1 MQEMRW
7 IQRRVRKLVPFL
19 FFVLFCSG
27 TYLFPHLRSLA
38 KKKMRDTPL
47 WIDSLTMAS
56 IQRVDF
62 SSVIITQAQSLTNWS
77 LSICRYNGWDIQVL
91 GERKP
96 TVMHHT
102 VVVIWFAKARSQISW
117 VFLEVSRMLC
127 KWNIKKKRFD
137 IQQFKTN
144 SKQLLSVP
152 QPALDFNFTTDQPD
166 SELTLINIFS
176 HNILNFGSR

>member
-7 IQRRVRKLVPFL
+7 IQRRVRKLAPFL

-27 TYLFPHLRSLA
+27 TYLFPHFCSLA

-127 KWNIKKKRFD
+127 KWNIKKNALISNNLKQILSSYWVCHSRHLTSTS
-137 IQQFKTN
+137 QRTN
-144 SKQLLSVP
+144 QTQSWHWLVSSL
-152 QPALDFNFTTDQPD
+152 TT
-166 SELTLINIFS
+166 F
-176 HNILNFGSR
+176 